1 MTPTKDRIMLT
12 NRPLLSAAL
21 SVLVLAGCARDPE
34 VAKREY
40 LRSGDAYVAQQ
51 KLREAVVEYS
61 NAVQQDPR
69 FGEARLKLAQ
79 TYLELGDLG
88 SAFREYVRAADAL
101 PADAD
106 TQVKVGEM
114 LLVARQFQEATSR
127 ADKAL
132 AAKPNHV
139 PALILR
145 ANALAGLNRIED
157 ALSEVELAIRTEPDR
172 SESYASLGL
181 MQFMRGDRAQAEAAF
196 KKAVDT
202 NQQSTQARLA
212 LANFYTVSGQMERAE
227 EQFKAALAINSKD
240 LLANRA
246 LAYFYIASRRAP
258 QAEPHLKVV
267 ADASPND
274 TGKVILA
281 DYYIGMSRF
290 DDARRLLETIA
301 ANGTSAFATAKLRLA
316 ALSLFSGDPAAAM
329 RFVEDVLAKQPSH
342 TDALVAKAE
351 LLARSGRWV
360 DGLAAARAAVASNQH
375 SAKAQFVLGQALALR
390 RDDVNAIAAFNQA
403 LQLNPRLAA
412 AELELA
418 KVHLTQGRLKE
429 AERFAQ
435 AAITKLEGY
444 AEAHLLLARI
454 HLMNGQPAKAELSL
468 KALTQAFPDSPA
480 VQTEVGLLEMSK
492 RNRQAARAAFTRVLD
507 RHPTHIEAL
516 AGLNQ
521 LDVEE
526 KRADLVKARMTAAL
540 RTKPQDGRMLVLAS
554 RTYASLGDLATAEA
568 MLQKAIAAD
577 PNTLDAYGMLG
588 RLYATQQ
595 RLDEATAQFEK
606 LAEKQPASVS
616 AHTIVGMLLD
626 MQNRTSEARQKYER
640 ALAIDPR
647 AAVAANNLAWI
658 YAETGGNLDIALQL
672 AQTAKSQLPERP
684 EVNDTLGWVYH
695 KKGLSA
701 LAVTPLLQSVQRDP
715 TNATYHYHL
724 GMAYAGSGDNDKARA
739 SLRRALSLDGN
750 FSGAVEARQ
759 ALQGLKG

>member
-1 MTPTKDRIMLT
+1 MLSK
-12 NRPLLSAAL
+12 RSMLSAAL
-21 SVLVLAGCARDPE
+21 SLLALAGCAKDPE

-61 NAVQQDPR
+61 NAVKQDPR

-79 TYLELGDLG
+79 THLELGDLG
-88 SAFREYVRAADAL
+88 SAFQEYVRAADAL

-114 LLVARQFQEATSR
+114 LLVARQYEEAASR

-132 AAKPNHV
+132 AARPNHV
-139 PALILR
+139 PALVLR

-157 ALSEVELAIRTEPDR
+157 ALSELELAIRTEPDR

-181 MQFMRGDRAQAEAAF
+181 MQFMRGDPARAEAAF
-196 KKAVDT
+196 KKAVET

-212 LANFYTVSGQMERAE
+212 LASFYAAGGQRERAE

-258 QAEPHLKVV
+258 EAEPYLKVV
-267 ADASPND
+267 ADVAPSD

-281 DYYIGMSRF
+281 DYYIGMRRL

-316 ALSLFSGDPAAAM
+316 ALGLSSGDPEAAM
-329 RFVEDVLAKQPSH
+329 RSVEDVLARQPSH
-342 TDALVAKAE
+342 TDALIAKAE
-351 LLARSGRWV
+351 LLARAGRW
-360 DGLAAARAAVASNQH
+360 DDALAAARAAVASNQH
-375 SAKAQFVLGQALALR
+375 SATAQFALGQALALK
-390 RDDVNAIAAFNQA
+390 RDETNAIAAFNRA
-403 LQLNPRLAA
+403 LQLNPRLAN

-418 KVHLTQGRLKE
+418 RIHLAHGRLKE
-429 AERFAQ
+429 AEQFAH
-435 AAITKLEGY
+435 AAITKLAGY
-444 AEAHLLLARI
+444 VEAHLLLARI
-454 HLMNGQPAKAELSL
+454 HLMNGQPAKAEPSL
-468 KALTQAFPDSPA
+468 KALAQAFPDSPA

-492 RNRQAARAAFTRVLD
+492 RNRLAARAAFMRVLERD
-507 RHPTHIEAL
+507 PTYIEAL
-516 AGLNQ
+516 AGLNK
-521 LDVEE
+521 LDIEE
-526 KRADLVKARMTAAL
+526 KRTDAVKARMTDAL
-540 RTKPQDGRMLVLAS
+540 RPKPQDGRMLLLAS
-554 RTYASLGDLATAEA
+554 RTYASLGDLPTAEA
-568 MLQKAIAAD
+568 MLQKAIASD
-577 PNTLDAYGMLG
+577 PNNLDAYGMLG
-588 RLYATQQ
+588 RLYATEQ
-595 RLDEATAQFEK
+595 RLGDATAQFEK
-606 LAEKQPASVS
+606 LAEKQPTSAA

-626 MQNRTSEARQKYER
+626 MQNRTSEAQQKYER
-640 ALAIDPR
+640 ALAVDPR

-672 AQTAKSQLPERP
+672 AQNAKSQLPERP
-684 EVNDTLGWVYH
+684 EVNDTLGWVYY

-701 LAVTPLLQSVQRDP
+701 MAVPPLLQSVQRDP

-724 GMAYAGSGDNDKARA
+724 GMAYAGSGEKDKARA
-739 SLRRALSLDGN
+739 SLQKALSLDSN
-750 FSGAVEARQ
+750 FSKAAEARQ